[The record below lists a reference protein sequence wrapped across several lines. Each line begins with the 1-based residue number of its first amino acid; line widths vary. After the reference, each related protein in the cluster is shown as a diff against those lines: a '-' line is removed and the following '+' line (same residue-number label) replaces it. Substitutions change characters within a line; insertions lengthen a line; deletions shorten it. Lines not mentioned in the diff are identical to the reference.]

1 METIVNYGVTHESR
15 CFYILLPHRPREN
28 FMKNYY
34 KISEFAALC
43 GLSRDTLL
51 HYDHTGVLKP
61 AFVAPSGYRYY
72 TLSQFTTVDLIAVLK
87 ASGTPL
93 SEIRRYLQNADVPT
107 GIRLLEGKVQD
118 LRARRAEIDRMIQ
131 SLEQT
136 LDAMREGEESVCG
149 RLSLTRQRERYLI
162 ATPTGYRTPPT
173 ERQFAR
179 AMQAHFAEC
188 EQCGLGTGFQA
199 GEIIPRERALQ
210 GRFLEAYY
218 FSPLPGPVEHP
229 HLWTCPAGTWAVYYY
244 QGGYDELPTAYALFL
259 EELARRGLH
268 LAGDV
273 YEQDVINYLSVTDPA
288 RYVLRL
294 SAPVEE

>member
-1 METIVNYGVTHESR
+1 
-15 CFYILLPHRPREN
+15 
-28 FMKNYY
+28 MKNYY

-51 HYDHTGVLKP
+51 HYDRIGILKP

-93 SEIRRYLQNADVPT
+93 SEIKGYLQNADVPT
-107 GIRLLEGKVQD
+107 GIRLLESKVQD
-118 LRARRAEIDRMIQ
+118 LRARRAEIDRMLQ

-149 RLSLTRQRERYLI
+149 RLRLTRLEERYLI
-162 ATPTGYRTPPT
+162 ATPTGYRSPPT

-179 AMQAHFAEC
+179 TMQAHFAAC
-188 EQCGLGTGFQA
+188 EQCGLGAGFQA
-199 GEIIPRERALQ
+199 GGIIPRERALE

-229 HLWTCPAGTWAVYYY
+229 HLWICPAGTWAVYYY
-244 QGGYDELPTAYALFL
+244 QGGYDELPAAYALFL
-259 EELARRGLH
+259 EELERRGLR

>member
-1 METIVNYGVTHESR
+1 MWPPG
-15 CFYILLPHRPREN
+15 
-28 FMKNYY
+28 
-34 KISEFAALC
+34 
-43 GLSRDTLL
+43 
-51 HYDHTGVLKP
+51 
-61 AFVAPSGYRYY
+61 GYRYY

-93 SEIRRYLQNADVPT
+93 SEIRGYLRNADVPA

-136 LDAMREGEESVCG
+136 LEDMREG
-149 RLSLTRQRERYLI
+149 
-162 ATPTGYRTPPT
+162 
-173 ERQFAR
+173 
-179 AMQAHFAEC
+179 
-188 EQCGLGTGFQA
+188 EQCGLGAGFQA
-199 GEIIPRERALQ
+199 GEIIPRQRALE

-229 HLWTCPAGTWAVYYY
+229 DLWICPAGSWAVYYHR
-244 QGGYDELPTAYALFL
+244 GGYDELPHAYALFL
-259 EELARRGLH
+259 AELARQGLR

-273 YEQDVINYLSVTDPA
+273 YGQDVINYLSVNDPA

-294 SAPVEE
+294 SAPVEK